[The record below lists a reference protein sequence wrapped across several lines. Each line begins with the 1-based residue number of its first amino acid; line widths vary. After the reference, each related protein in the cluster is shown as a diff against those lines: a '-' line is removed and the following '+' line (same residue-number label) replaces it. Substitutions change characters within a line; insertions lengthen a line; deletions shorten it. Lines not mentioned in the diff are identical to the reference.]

1 MSVTLEII
9 SPDGAVFKGEVNSVT
24 LPGVEG
30 QFQVLANH
38 APLVTILEK
47 DSLYIDTKEDLD
59 TAIFAKEDNKYA
71 YPINGGTVEV
81 KNNTVL
87 VLAQ

>member
-1 MSVTLEII
+1 MSVSLEII
-9 SPDGAVFKGEVNSVT
+9 SPDGAIFKGDVSSVT

-38 APLVTILEK
+38 APLVTILDHDK
-47 DSLYIDTKEDLD
+47 MYIETKESLD
-59 TAIFAKEDNKYA
+59 ATLFTKEGQKYS
-71 YPINGGTVEV
+71 YSLNGGTVEV